1 MAENPDGPAQS
12 ARGTSRTTWAMLAL
26 SVLTAVIIGTDLVLD
41 FQEGT
46 DLRDVI
52 LEAVAMVAAFV
63 NSLALSI
70 MLARDARRAQ
80 SALKEALDEVD
91 LAKARIASLAE
102 EAARWK
108 EDAQDA
114 LREFGGA
121 IDKQFA
127 RWSLTPAECE
137 VALLLLKGLPTKD
150 IAELRSTSDQ
160 TVRQQARAIYK
171 KAGLR
176 NRAELAAWFL
186 EDLMLP

>member
-1 MAENPDGPAQS
+1 MPENQKAEQHPSRA
-12 ARGTSRTTWAMLAL
+12 TSRTTWAMLAL
-26 SVLTAVIIGTDLVLD
+26 SVLTALIIGTDLVLD

-46 DLRDVI
+46 DLKHVV
-52 LEAVAMVAAFV
+52 LEALAMVAAFV

-80 SALKEALDEVD
+80 SALKEALVEVD
-91 LAKARIASLAE
+91 LAQARIASLSE

-114 LREFGGA
+114 LREFGSA

-160 TVRQQARAIYK
+160 TVRQPEGSTRKPGCGTERSLQLGFWK
-171 KAGLR
+171 T
-176 NRAELAAWFL
+176 
-186 EDLMLP
+186 

>member
-1 MAENPDGPAQS
+1 
-12 ARGTSRTTWAMLAL
+12 MLAL

-46 DLRDVI
+46 DLRHVI

-137 VALLLLKGLPTKD
+137 VALLLLKACPQRTSPSCAAPATRPFVSKPV
-150 IAELRSTSDQ
+150 RST
-160 TVRQQARAIYK
+160 RRRASATERSLQLGSWKI
-171 KAGLR
+171 
-176 NRAELAAWFL
+176 
-186 EDLMLP
+186 

>member
-1 MAENPDGPAQS
+1 
-12 ARGTSRTTWAMLAL
+12 MLAL
-26 SVLTAVIIGTDLVLD
+26 SLLIAAIIGVDLVLD
-41 FQEGT
+41 FLEGT
-46 DLRDVI
+46 DLRHVI
-52 LEAVAMVAAFV
+52 LEALAMTAAFI
-63 NSLALSI
+63 NSAALSI
-70 MLARDARRAQ
+70 TLYRDAREAQ
-80 SALKEALDEVD
+80 DALAEALDEVEV
-91 LAKARIASLAE
+91 AQARIATLSE
-102 EAARWK
+102 EAAHWK
-108 EDAQDA
+108 EDAQHA

-160 TVRQQARAIYK
+160 TVRQQARSIYK

>member
-1 MAENPDGPAQS
+1 
-12 ARGTSRTTWAMLAL
+12 MLLL
-26 SVLTAVIIGTDLVLD
+26 SVLIALIIGADLVLD

-46 DLRDVI
+46 ELRHVF
-52 LEAVAMVAAFV
+52 LEALAMVAAFA
-63 NSLALSI
+63 NSLALSFT
-70 MLARDARRAQ
+70 LARDARRAQ
-80 SALKEALDEVD
+80 SALQDALVD
-91 LAKARIASLAE
+91 VEIAQARIDSLSE
-102 EAARWK
+102 EAERWK

-127 RWSLTPAECE
+127 RWMLTPAECE

-150 IAELRSTSDQ
+150 IAELRNTSDQ

>member
-1 MAENPDGPAQS
+1 MRE
-12 ARGTSRTTWAMLAL
+12 TSRSEHSPSPSKTWVLLAL
-26 SVLTAVIIGTDLVLD
+26 SVLIAAIIGADVVLD
-41 FQEGT
+41 FQQGT
-46 DLRDVI
+46 DLRHVI
-52 LEAVAMVAAFV
+52 LEAAAMLAAFAI
-63 NSLALSI
+63 SLALSV
-70 MLARDARRAQ
+70 MLYGQARSAQ
-80 SALKEALDEVD
+80 SALKEALDEVE
-91 LAKARIASLAE
+91 LAQARISTLAE
-102 EAARWK
+102 EAERWK

-121 IDKQFA
+121 IDKQFS
-127 RWSLTPAECE
+127 RWQLTPAESE

-160 TVRQQARAIYK
+160 TVRQQARSIYK